1 MTRRRIQ
8 VDTFIPDRKTFET
21 FYDMGL
27 DRSTSPAVAYGKSKT
42 KFDISDWPDT
52 VFVGKIVNDDGSKS
66 VIYTVWHDYTPEFD
80 GQLHNQTNSAKRIY
94 DHMLIDVTEKIKIL
108 NKEAKNLEDKLSEFK
123 QIQQRFA

>member
-21 FYDMGL
+21 YYDMGL
-27 DRSTSPAVAYGKSKT
+27 DRSSSPAVAYGKQGT
-42 KFDISDWPDT
+42 KFNISDWPDT

-66 VIYTVWHDYTPEFD
+66 TIYTVWHDYIPEID
-80 GQLHNQTNSAKRIY
+80 GQLRNQKESAKHIY
-94 DHMLIDVTEKIKIL
+94 DHMLIHITEKIKIL
-108 NKEAKNLEDKLSEFK
+108 NKEAQNLEDRLAEFK